1 LNAALTCGYG
11 AIMDPIVQGSLQT
24 PDGYWTVEVI
34 RYGRAR
40 WYRVTHATTVVEER
54 ASLGT
59 VQRILGDAMA
69 TLEPVQEEPGAD
81 NGTA

>member
-1 LNAALTCGYG
+1 
-11 AIMDPIVQGSLQT
+11 MDPIVEGTLRT
-24 PDGYWTVEVI
+24 ADGYWTVEAI

-69 TLEPVQEEPGAD
+69 TLEPVQAEPGAD
-81 NGTA
+81 GGIA